1 MFMAALFTIAKTWKQ
16 PKLPSTEDWI
26 KMMWYIHT
34 MEYYSA
40 KKKNERTP
48 EQGIPHMQQ
57 VRPKKRQKKKKMNE
71 IMSFAVTWMDLQ
83 ITLSEVSQRQIHEIA
98 NVWNLMKNNI
108 KNLQSRNRLKDYKTK
123 ILITKGELWVGE

>member
-1 MFMAALFTIAKTWKQ
+1 
-16 PKLPSTEDWI
+16 
-26 KMMWYIHT
+26 
-34 MEYYSA
+34 
-40 KKKNERTP
+40 
-48 EQGIPHMQQ
+48 
-57 VRPKKRQKKKKMNE
+57 
-71 IMSFAVTWMDLQ
+71 MSFAVTWMDLQ